1 MFDPKLKEAL
11 GRVQKPGRYTGGEP
25 GSVYKDKEK
34 VDVRFAFCFPDTYE
48 VGMSFLGEKILY
60 ELLNSHENW
69 WCERAFMPWL
79 DMKAEME
86 RLGLPLYTM
95 ESKDPLT
102 AFDAVG
108 FTLQYELSY
117 TNILAM
123 LDLAGIPFYSKD
135 RDESWPL
142 IVAGGPCA
150 CNAEPI
156 ADFFDVVQLGEG
168 ENQLPGI
175 CAEIE
180 KAKKEGGVSKKE
192 LLLRIAKIPGVYIP
206 AFYDVTYCEDGR
218 VKAITPNEPGIPA
231 RITKAIIKDLNQ
243 FAPPTNFV
251 VPMVGAIQDRASIEV
266 LRGCVRGCRFCQA
279 GFLYRPM
286 RQRDASLL
294 NKAAQDLCA
303 NTGYE
308 ELSLSSLSTSDHGQL
323 EELLDDLNEWA
334 PKEHVSLSLPSLRV
348 DNFSQSLIE
357 KTTKVRKSG
366 LTFAAEAGTQ
376 RLRNVINKNVTWDEI
391 EKTCTIA
398 FNAGYT
404 SVKLYFMMGLPT
416 ETMEDIEG
424 IANLAQKVVD
434 LYYSLP
440 TRPKGRSV
448 SVSISCACF
457 VPKPFTPFQFEG
469 QDTME
474 LLREKQKHLLASVKS
489 KKISVSYHDA
499 DVSFIEAILAKGDRR
514 MGPVILSAWK
524 KGSKLDGWYEY
535 FDPQRWYDAMAECG
549 LDPAFYANRHRDYD
563 EVMPWDHLDF
573 CVSKEFLIRENKIA
587 RQSATTPQCRER
599 CSACGANC
607 LTGGGRCPA
616 NVDTITS
623 DRPLAPIEKQEQRP
637 QAELLEQP
645 QKMRLFFTKLDRAK
659 YISHLDMNRCMSRAM
674 RRADLPVWYTG
685 GFNPHMYL
693 TFPLPLSLGCESSYE
708 CVDLKMVQAVD
719 PQEVVGRLNPCLP
732 PDIQV
737 FRAAAPQMDQKEIAW
752 ADYEMQ
758 LAGGENFAEKL
769 EEYLNQPAIM
779 VVKKTKKGEKEID
792 IRPHF
797 SVQKLEVR
805 DGGVYAT
812 MRFATGIEL
821 NINPTLLLD
830 NAPFLLRVISL
841 KRVMVY
847 NKELQPFC

>member
-25 GSVYKDKEK
+25 GSIYKEK
-34 VDVRFAFCFPDTYE
+34 DMVDVRFAFCFPDTYE

-86 RLGLPLYTM
+86 RLQLPLYTM

-135 RDESWPL
+135 RDDRWPL

-156 ADFFDVVQLGEG
+156 ADFFDVIQLGEG
-168 ENQLPGI
+168 ENQLPAI

-180 KAKKEGGVSKKE
+180 KAKKEGISKKQ
-192 LLLRIAKIPGVYIP
+192 LLLNIAKIPGVYIP
-206 AFYDVTYCEDGR
+206 AFYDVTYHEDGR

-376 RLRNVINKNVTWDEI
+376 RLRDVINKNVTWEQI
-391 EKTCTIA
+391 ERGCRIA
-398 FNAGYT
+398 FSEGYT

-416 ETMEDIEG
+416 ETLDDIKG
-424 IANLAQKVVD
+424 IADTAQQVVD
-434 LYYSLP
+434 LFYKIP
-440 TRPKGRSV
+440 NRPKGKGVQVTISV
-448 SVSISCACF
+448 ACF
-457 VPKPFTPFQFEG
+457 VPKPDTPFQFCA
-469 QDTME
+469 QDRRE
-474 LLREKQKHLLASVKS
+474 SLREKQKYLLSCVHS
-489 KKISVSYHDA
+489 RKIKVNYHDSTTS
-499 DVSFIEAILAKGDRR
+499 VLEGVFAKGDRR
-514 MGPVILSAWK
+514 LGRVIETAFENGAFFDTWE
-524 KGSKLDGWYEY
+524 EY
-535 FDPQRWYDAMAECG
+535 FNYDRWLDAFKTCG
-549 LDPAFYANRHRDYD
+549 LDPDFYNYRTIGLD
-563 EVMPWDHLDF
+563 EVTPWDHLD
-573 CVSKEFLIRENKIA
+573 VGVTKAHLVREYNKA
-587 RQSATTPQCRER
+587 LEAKTTQPCNRQ
-599 CSACGANC
+599 CSACGANK
-607 LTGGGRCPA
+607 LIGGPCFDYSK
-616 NVDTITS
+616 N
-623 DRPLAPIEKQEQRP
+623 
-637 QAELLEQP
+637 LL
-645 QKMRLFFTKLDRAK
+645 
-659 YISHLDMNRCMSRAM
+659 
-674 RRADLPVWYTG
+674 
-685 GFNPHMYL
+685 
-693 TFPLPLSLGCESSYE
+693 
-708 CVDLKMVQAVD
+708 
-719 PQEVVGRLNPCLP
+719 
-732 PDIQV
+732 
-737 FRAAAPQMDQKEIAW
+737 
-752 ADYEMQ
+752 
-758 LAGGENFAEKL
+758 
-769 EEYLNQPAIM
+769 
-779 VVKKTKKGEKEID
+779 
-792 IRPHF
+792 
-797 SVQKLEVR
+797 
-805 DGGVYAT
+805 
-812 MRFATGIEL
+812 
-821 NINPTLLLD
+821 
-830 NAPFLLRVISL
+830 
-841 KRVMVY
+841 
-847 NKELQPFC
+847 

>member
-206 AFYDVTYCEDGR
+206 AFYDVEYYEDGR
-218 VKAITPNEPGIPA
+218 VKAINPNEPGIPA
-231 RITKAIIKDLNQ
+231 RITKAIIKDLNE

-286 RQRDASLL
+286 RQRDAGLL
-294 NKAAQDLCA
+294 NRAAQELCA

-334 PKEHVSLSLPSLRV
+334 PREHVSLSLPSLRV

-376 RLRNVINKNVTWDEI
+376 RLRDVINKNVTWEQI
-391 EKTCTIA
+391 ERGCRIA
-398 FNAGYT
+398 FSEGYT

-416 ETMEDIEG
+416 ETLDDIKG
-424 IANLAQKVVD
+424 IADTAQQVVD
-434 LYYSLP
+434 LFYKIP
-440 TRPKGRSV
+440 NRPKGKGVQVTISV
-448 SVSISCACF
+448 ACF
-457 VPKPFTPFQFEG
+457 VPKPDTPFQFCA
-469 QDTME
+469 QDRRE
-474 LLREKQKHLLASVKS
+474 SLREKQKYLLSCVHS
-489 KKISVSYHDA
+489 RKIKVNYHDSTTS
-499 DVSFIEAILAKGDRR
+499 VLEGVFAKGDRR
-514 MGPVILSAWK
+514 LGRVIETAFENGAFFDTWE
-524 KGSKLDGWYEY
+524 EY
-535 FDPQRWYDAMAECG
+535 FNYDRWLDAFKTCG
-549 LDPAFYANRHRDYD
+549 LDPDFYNYRTIGLD
-563 EVMPWDHLDF
+563 EVTPWDHLD
-573 CVSKEFLIRENKIA
+573 VGVTKAHLVREYNKA
-587 RQSATTPQCRER
+587 LEAKTTQPCNRQ
-599 CSACGANC
+599 CSACGANK
-607 LTGGGRCPA
+607 LIGGPCFDYSK
-616 NVDTITS
+616 N
-623 DRPLAPIEKQEQRP
+623 
-637 QAELLEQP
+637 LL
-645 QKMRLFFTKLDRAK
+645 
-659 YISHLDMNRCMSRAM
+659 
-674 RRADLPVWYTG
+674 
-685 GFNPHMYL
+685 
-693 TFPLPLSLGCESSYE
+693 
-708 CVDLKMVQAVD
+708 
-719 PQEVVGRLNPCLP
+719 
-732 PDIQV
+732 
-737 FRAAAPQMDQKEIAW
+737 
-752 ADYEMQ
+752 
-758 LAGGENFAEKL
+758 
-769 EEYLNQPAIM
+769 
-779 VVKKTKKGEKEID
+779 
-792 IRPHF
+792 
-797 SVQKLEVR
+797 
-805 DGGVYAT
+805 
-812 MRFATGIEL
+812 
-821 NINPTLLLD
+821 
-830 NAPFLLRVISL
+830 
-841 KRVMVY
+841 
-847 NKELQPFC
+847 

>member
-135 RDESWPL
+135 RDEHWPL

-168 ENQLPGI
+168 ENQLPSI

-231 RITKAIIKDLNQ
+231 RITKAIIKDLNE

-348 DNFSQSLIE
+348 DNFSESLIE

-404 SVKLYFMMGLPT
+404 AVKLYFMMGLPT
-416 ETMEDIEG
+416 ETEEDVKAIIE
-424 IANLAQKVVD
+424 LAQKVVD
-434 LYYSLP
+434 LFYSLP
-440 TRPKGRSV
+440 NRPKGKGVTVNISV
-448 SVSISCACF
+448 ACF
-457 VPKPFTPFQFEG
+457 VPKPFTPFEFEP
-469 QDTME
+469 QDTPE
-474 LLREKQKHLLASVKS
+474 QFVAKQKLLLETVSS
-489 KKISVSYHDA
+489 RKISISYHD
-499 DVSFIEAILAKGDRR
+499 SGTSRIEAILARGDRR
-514 MGPVILSAWK
+514 LADVVEAVWQEGGRLE
-524 KGSKLDGWYEY
+524 GWEDH
-535 FDPQRWYDAMAECG
+535 FSPARWYAAMEQAG
-549 LDPAFYANRHRDYD
+549 LSPDFYATRKREYD
-563 EVMPWDHLDF
+563 ELMPWDHLDYF
-573 CVSKEFLIRENKIA
+573 VSKEFLIRENRLTHESK
-587 RQSATTPQCRER
+587 TTPNCRER
-599 CSACGANC
+599 CSGCG
-607 LTGGGRCPA
+607 
-616 NVDTITS
+616 VS
-623 DRPLAPIEKQEQRP
+623 K
-637 QAELLEQP
+637 
-645 QKMRLFFTKLDRAK
+645 
-659 YISHLDMNRCMSRAM
+659 
-674 RRADLPVWYTG
+674 
-685 GFNPHMYL
+685 
-693 TFPLPLSLGCESSYE
+693 
-708 CVDLKMVQAVD
+708 
-719 PQEVVGRLNPCLP
+719 
-732 PDIQV
+732 
-737 FRAAAPQMDQKEIAW
+737 
-752 ADYEMQ
+752 
-758 LAGGENFAEKL
+758 
-769 EEYLNQPAIM
+769 
-779 VVKKTKKGEKEID
+779 
-792 IRPHF
+792 
-797 SVQKLEVR
+797 
-805 DGGVYAT
+805 
-812 MRFATGIEL
+812 EL
-821 NINPTLLLD
+821 NEKGVTCSENCPCI
-830 NAPFLLRVISL
+830 LR
-841 KRVMVY
+841 
-847 NKELQPFC
+847 